1 MSEHFCTA
9 LAYGPLTPMCILF
22 GVAAVIWA
30 SRTPRQIVKH
40 CKTNAENPSNSST
53 TRK

>member
-1 MSEHFCTA
+1 MMCTA

-30 SRTPRQIVKH
+30 ARTPRKQ
-40 CKTNAENPSNSST
+40 
-53 TRK
+53 